1 MAIGVSA
8 AEARAL
14 KRQAEAEENQTRV
27 LKNRAQPAEVV
38 ETKTITLVRTTYKLS
53 RVDAKSLEAL
63 LKKIVKADVLQI

>member
-1 MAIGVSA
+1 
-8 AEARAL
+8 
-14 KRQAEAEENQTRV
+14 
-27 LKNRAQPAEVV
+27 VV